1 MAEVSV
7 RVNGRDYVVACDDGE
22 EQRLQDLAGFVNEQ
36 VAELVTQVG
45 QVGEARLLLMAA
57 LMVADELAEVG
68 QRRQSDAAREA
79 ETAQDRQAMSA
90 MAERL
95 EQIAARLESA

>member
-1 MAEVSV
+1 M

>member
-1 MAEVSV
+1 V

>member
-7 RVNGRDYVVACDDGE
+7 RVNGRDYTVACGDGE
-22 EQRLQDLAGFVNEQ
+22 ERHLQQLAQYINER
-36 VAELVTQVG
+36 VGELVEQVG

-57 LMVADELAEVG
+57 LLVADELAESRHDG
-68 QRRQSDAAREA
+68 DAAAAA
-79 ETAQDRQAMSA
+79 EEDQQAIA
-90 MAERL
+90 GLADRL